1 MDITHVW
8 GFQMDNLDAL
18 KNMTCR
24 TYMVQEFSD
33 ISDAD
38 LDSLVTAFHGHTAG
52 RAYISG

>member
-1 MDITHVW
+1 
-8 GFQMDNLDAL
+8 MDNLDAL
-18 KNMTCR
+18 KNLTCR

-52 RAYISG
+52 RVYISG

>member
-8 GFQMDNLDAL
+8 GFQMD
-18 KNMTCR
+18 NMTCR

-52 RAYISG
+52 QVYISG